1 MFVRFGKSILY
12 SVLDRPEDTL
22 KEGGEQMDKQD
33 LKKILAGISVASL
46 LAGASIGCTTQQPQQ
61 PAPPGKEITP
71 AQTQETP
78 APGKVAPAPSG

>member
-1 MFVRFGKSILY
+1 
-12 SVLDRPEDTL
+12 L

-61 PAPPGKEITP
+61 PAPPSKEAAP

-78 APGKVAPAPSG
+78 APGKKAPAPGG